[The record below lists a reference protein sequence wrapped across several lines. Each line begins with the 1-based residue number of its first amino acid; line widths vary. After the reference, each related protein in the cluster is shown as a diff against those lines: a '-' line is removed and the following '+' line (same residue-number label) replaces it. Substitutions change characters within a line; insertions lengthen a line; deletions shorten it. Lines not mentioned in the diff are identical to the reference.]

1 MKTQKKA
8 HQVSVRVVILL
19 AMLCILTFFCSATI
33 YVHAAP
39 VSSKSDISEASGSSK
54 GEVQDPDS
62 PQDFQFNITSNAGSS
77 SLSASM

>member
-54 GEVQDPDS
+54 EKCRTRTLRRIFSLILLPMPEVPACRQV
-62 PQDFQFNITSNAGSS
+62 
-77 SLSASM
+77 